1 MGFFDKIKQ
10 KITGVAES
18 LTFDRLKEGLAKTR
32 DSFVGKL
39 RSLLSGRSIDDA
51 LLADIEELL
60 ITSDVGVST
69 SEKIIVRLKE
79 RVRRDNISESE
90 LIIGI
95 LKEEIA
101 DLIATSPSAPTLFT
115 SRCASAKSPATLL
128 NADSSSWRFFLK
140 IAWSISSRY
149 V

>member
-101 DLIATSPSAPTLFT
+101 DLIA
-115 SRCASAKSPATLL
+115 R
-128 NADSSSWRFFLK
+128 DSLK
-140 IAWSISSRY
+140 RAFA
-149 V
+149 